1 MNFVAG
7 LLTAVLVIDS
17 LFLILLIL
25 VQLPKKEAGVGQ
37 AFGGG
42 ATDALFGAG
51 TGNALTNMTKYA
63 AGIFLT
69 LCLVLYIMGGA
80 ARKGGSSVRE
90 ELKKASATSVLPPK
104 APAPTTLTAP
114 PVAIPPASI
123 LPNAPGSAPSQP
135 VQIKGTN
142 SAQIAEELKSVL
154 SNGAVPAPAPKSA
167 PAPALLTTTNAPAP
181 KAVAPAPATAP
192 STTPP
197 VKK

>member
-1 MNFVAG
+1 MSFLAG
-7 LLTAVLVIDS
+7 LLTAVLVLDS

-51 TGNALTNMTKYA
+51 SGNALTKMTKYA
-63 AGIFLT
+63 AGIFLS

-80 ARKGGSSVRE
+80 ARKAGSNVRE
-90 ELKKASATSVLPPK
+90 ELKKAGAAPVLPAAKQTAPATLTPPPPGIVPPPQTILTNPAVATNVAPAAKAPAVTVTNAAPK
-104 APAPTTLTAP
+104 APAPT
-114 PVAIPPASI
+114 
-123 LPNAPGSAPSQP
+123 
-135 VQIKGTN
+135 
-142 SAQIAEELKSVL
+142 
-154 SNGAVPAPAPKSA
+154 
-167 PAPALLTTTNAPAP
+167 
-181 KAVAPAPATAP
+181 TAP

>member
-69 LCLVLYIMGGA
+69 LCLVLYIMGGT
-80 ARKGGSSVRE
+80 ARKGGSGVRD
-90 ELKKASATSVLPPK
+90 ELKKASATSVLPTK
-104 APAPTTLTAP
+104 APVPTTLTAP
-114 PVAIPPASI
+114 PVAVPPASI
-123 LPNAPGSAPSQP
+123 LTNAPTTTNPPAAKLAPTVAP
-135 VQIKGTN
+135 MLLTATN
-142 SAQIAEELKSVL
+142 SA
-154 SNGAVPAPAPKSA
+154 
-167 PAPALLTTTNAPAP
+167 AP
-181 KAVAPAPATAP
+181 KAIVPAAIPP
-192 STTPP
+192 STPPP

>member
-7 LLTAVLVIDS
+7 LLTVVLVIDS

-51 TGNALTNMTKYA
+51 SGNALTNMTKYA

-69 LCLVLYIMGGA
+69 LCLVLYVMGGA
-80 ARKGGSSVRE
+80 ARKGGSGIRE
-90 ELKKASATSVLPPK
+90 ELKKAGATSVLPPK

-123 LPNAPGSAPSQP
+123 LTNATVGSSNQP

-142 SAQIAEELKSVL
+142 TAQIMQELKS
-154 SNGAVPAPAPKSA
+154 
-167 PAPALLTTTNAPAP
+167 ALTNRAAQTTTNP
-181 KAVAPAPATAP
+181 P

>member
-1 MNFVAG
+1 MSFLAG
-7 LLTAVLVIDS
+7 LLTAVLVLDS

-51 TGNALTNMTKYA
+51 SGNALTKMTKYA
-63 AGIFLT
+63 AGIFLS

-80 ARKGGSSVRE
+80 ARKAGSNVRE
-90 ELKKASATSVLPPK
+90 ELKKANAASVLPPAK
-104 APAPTTLTAP
+104 QSAPATLTP
-114 PVAIPPASI
+114 PPPGIVPPPQSI
-123 LPNAPGSAPSQP
+123 LPNAAA
-135 VQIKGTN
+135 TN
-142 SAQIAEELKSVL
+142 V
-154 SNGAVPAPAPKSA
+154 
-167 PAPALLTTTNAPAP
+167 APAP
-181 KAVAPAPATAP
+181 KAPAVSGTNTAPKAPAPATAP

>member
-1 MNFVAG
+1 MSFVAG
-7 LLTAVLVIDS
+7 LLTAVLVLDS

-51 TGNALTNMTKYA
+51 TGNALTKMTKYA
-63 AGIFLT
+63 ATIFLT

-80 ARKGGSSVRE
+80 ARRGTGSGVRE
-90 ELKKASATSVLPPK
+90 ELKKAGTGSVLPPK
-104 APAPTTLTAP
+104 PTAPPSLTAP
-114 PVAIPPASI
+114 PVALPPPSI
-123 LPNAPGSAPSQP
+123 LTNAPGA
-135 VQIKGTN
+135 TN
-142 SAQIAEELKSVL
+142 PPAAK
-154 SNGAVPAPAPKSA
+154 AATAPAT
-167 PAPALLTTTNAPAP
+167 APALLTATNAAPKAPAP
-181 KAVAPAPATAP
+181 VTTTPP

>member
-69 LCLVLYIMGGA
+69 LCLVLYIMGGQ
-80 ARKGGSSVRE
+80 ARRAGSNVRE
-90 ELKKASATSVLPPK
+90 ELKKAGAGSVLPPK
-104 APAPTTLTAP
+104 PAAAPTLAAPPAGLPPQTILTNGNSEAIKAQLQTALSNASAAKPAKAPPAPIATNAVAP
-114 PVAIPPASI
+114 KA
-123 LPNAPGSAPSQP
+123 
-135 VQIKGTN
+135 
-142 SAQIAEELKSVL
+142 
-154 SNGAVPAPAPKSA
+154 PAPAPA
-167 PAPALLTTTNAPAP
+167 P
-181 KAVAPAPATAP
+181 VTANPP

>member
-51 TGNALTNMTKYA
+51 SGNALTNMTKYA

-90 ELKKASATSVLPPK
+90 ELKKAGATSVLAPK

-123 LPNAPGSAPSQP
+123 LPNTLPAATNQP

-142 SAQIAEELKSVL
+142 SAQIAEELKSML
-154 SNGAVPAPAPKSA
+154 TNRAVPAAAPKSA

-181 KAVAPAPATAP
+181 KAVAPVATPP

>member
-1 MNFVAG
+1 MSFVAG
-7 LLTAVLVIDS
+7 LLTAVLVLDS

-69 LCLVLYIMGGA
+69 LCLVLYIMGGQ
-80 ARKGGSSVRE
+80 ARKAGSGVRDA
-90 ELKKASATSVLPPK
+90 LKKEQTGSVLPPK

-114 PVAIPPASI
+114 PVALPPKSI
-123 LPNAPGSAPSQP
+123 LNTAPVA
-135 VQIKGTN
+135 
-142 SAQIAEELKSVL
+142 
-154 SNGAVPAPAPKSA
+154 
-167 PAPALLTTTNAPAP
+167 TNAPAAKTAPASAPTLLTATNAAAP
-181 KAVAPAPATAP
+181 KASAPVTTPP

-197 VKK
+197 AKK

>member
-1 MNFVAG
+1 MSFLAG
-7 LLTAVLVIDS
+7 LLTAVLVLDS

-51 TGNALTNMTKYA
+51 SGNALTKMTKYA
-63 AGIFLT
+63 AGIFLS

-80 ARKGGSSVRE
+80 ARKAGSNVRE
-90 ELKKASATSVLPPK
+90 ELNKAGAASVLPPAKQSAPATLTPPPPGIVPPPQTILTNVAPAAK
-104 APAPTTLTAP
+104 APAVIVTNTAP
-114 PVAIPPASI
+114 
-123 LPNAPGSAPSQP
+123 
-135 VQIKGTN
+135 K
-142 SAQIAEELKSVL
+142 
-154 SNGAVPAPAPKSA
+154 
-167 PAPALLTTTNAPAP
+167 
-181 KAVAPAPATAP
+181 APAPATAP

>member
-1 MNFVAG
+1 MNFLAG
-7 LLTAVLVIDS
+7 LLTAVLVLDS

-51 TGNALTNMTKYA
+51 SGNALTKMTKYA
-63 AGIFLT
+63 AGIFLS

-80 ARKGGSSVRE
+80 ARKSGSNVRE
-90 ELKKASATSVLPPK
+90 ELKKAGAASVLPPAKQSAPATLTPPPPGIVPPPQTILPNAAAATNAAPTPKAPAVTVTNAAPK
-104 APAPTTLTAP
+104 APAPT
-114 PVAIPPASI
+114 
-123 LPNAPGSAPSQP
+123 
-135 VQIKGTN
+135 
-142 SAQIAEELKSVL
+142 
-154 SNGAVPAPAPKSA
+154 
-167 PAPALLTTTNAPAP
+167 
-181 KAVAPAPATAP
+181 TAP

>member
-1 MNFVAG
+1 MSFLAG
-7 LLTAVLVIDS
+7 LLTAVLVLDS

-51 TGNALTNMTKYA
+51 SGNALTKMTKYA
-63 AGIFLT
+63 AGIFLS

-80 ARKGGSSVRE
+80 ARKAGSNVRE
-90 ELKKASATSVLPPK
+90 ELKKANAASVLPAAKPSAPATLTPPPPGIVPPPQTILTNAATTNTAPAAKAPAVTVTNTPPK
-104 APAPTTLTAP
+104 APAPT
-114 PVAIPPASI
+114 
-123 LPNAPGSAPSQP
+123 
-135 VQIKGTN
+135 
-142 SAQIAEELKSVL
+142 
-154 SNGAVPAPAPKSA
+154 
-167 PAPALLTTTNAPAP
+167 
-181 KAVAPAPATAP
+181 TAP

>member
-1 MNFVAG
+1 MSFLAG
-7 LLTAVLVIDS
+7 LLTAVLVLDS

-51 TGNALTNMTKYA
+51 SGNALTKMTKYA
-63 AGIFLT
+63 AGIFLS

-80 ARKGGSSVRE
+80 ARKAGSNVRE
-90 ELKKASATSVLPPK
+90 ELKKAGAASVLPPAKQSAPATLTPPPPGIVPPPQTILTNVAPAAK
-104 APAPTTLTAP
+104 APAVIVTNTAP
-114 PVAIPPASI
+114 
-123 LPNAPGSAPSQP
+123 
-135 VQIKGTN
+135 K
-142 SAQIAEELKSVL
+142 
-154 SNGAVPAPAPKSA
+154 
-167 PAPALLTTTNAPAP
+167 
-181 KAVAPAPATAP
+181 APAPATAP

>member
-1 MNFVAG
+1 MNFLAG
-7 LLTAVLVIDS
+7 LLTAVLVLDS
-17 LFLILLIL
+17 LLLILLIL

-37 AFGGG
+37 AFGAG

-69 LCLVLYIMGGA
+69 LSLVLYIMGGT
-80 ARKGGSSVRE
+80 ARKGGSGVRD
-90 ELKKASATSVLPPK
+90 ELKKASATSVLPTK

-114 PVAIPPASI
+114 AMVIPPASI
-123 LPNAPGSAPSQP
+123 LTNPPT
-135 VQIKGTN
+135 GTN
-142 SAQIAEELKSVL
+142 PPAAKV
-154 SNGAVPAPAPKSA
+154 APAI
-167 PAPALLTTTNAPAP
+167 APALLTTTNAAAP
-181 KAVAPAPATAP
+181 KPLAPVATPP

>member
-1 MNFVAG
+1 MTFVAG
-7 LLTAVLVIDS
+7 LLTAVLVLDS
-17 LFLILLIL
+17 LLLILLIL

-69 LCLVLYIMGGA
+69 LCLVLYVMGGQ
-80 ARKGGSSVRE
+80 ARKAGSGVRDA
-90 ELKKASATSVLPPK
+90 LKKEQSGSVLPPK
-104 APAPTTLTAP
+104 APAPATIAAPAVTLP
-114 PVAIPPASI
+114 PQSI
-123 LPNAPGSAPSQP
+123 LTNAPVS
-135 VQIKGTN
+135 
-142 SAQIAEELKSVL
+142 
-154 SNGAVPAPAPKSA
+154 
-167 PAPALLTTTNAPAP
+167 TNAPAVVAP
-181 KAVAPAPATAP
+181 TLVTPSNAVAPKASAPVSTPP